1 MAELQ
6 FSGSRR
12 DLAVEEGWVQPLCW
26 LGESVCVCVYVYV
39 LGGGEGGGVC
49 VGGALMEKGKN
60 SEKKGKEES
69 HELSLKMNE
78 KMGNPKVTA

>member
-12 DLAVEEGWVQPLCW
+12 DLAVEKGYVQLLCW
-26 LGESVCVCVYVYV
+26 WGSVCVCVCWGRV
-39 LGGGEGGGVC
+39 GGGKRKKQRE
-49 VGGALMEKGKN
+49 
-60 SEKKGKEES
+60 KGKEES

-78 KMGNPKVTA
+78 KMGNPRVTA

>member
-12 DLAVEEGWVQPLCW
+12 DLWLWKRGGYDRLRRWVCAYVRWREG
-26 LGESVCVCVYVYV
+26 E
-39 LGGGEGGGVC
+39 
-49 VGGALMEKGKN
+49 VGGKKEKNREEKGK
-60 SEKKGKEES
+60 EDS

-78 KMGNPKVTA
+78 KMGNPRVTA